1 LSQFPGV
8 QLYNP
13 DHASWI
19 KNAVTVLNGYLV
31 GKLNVTFTA
40 SLSTTG
46 PLTTLSDS
54 RIRSESFIAWMPTNT
69 AAAVEFGAGTLQVA
83 EPGRVNGSV
92 VITHS
97 NTSSVRNFRFL
108 VMG

>member
-1 LSQFPGV
+1 VATYPGL

-13 DHASWI
+13 NHESWI

-31 GKLNVTFTA
+31 GKLNVTGTF

-46 PLTTLSDS
+46 PLTTLSDN
-54 RIRSESFIAWMPTNT
+54 RIRAESYIGLMPINT
-69 AAAVEFGAGTLQVA
+69 AAAVEFGAGSLQIA

-97 NTSSVRNFRFL
+97 STSSVRNFRFM